1 MDRLLSACSK
11 LTPHWG
17 QAPIPRMAALSL
29 TVSSSE
35 KHKVRRK
42 HLCEQEERC
51 GDEQLGSGLHHE
63 AHSKQG
69 LISQDSDPVLPVC
82 LLTVYK
88 EIGNFMFNPA
98 AFLKQMFLSASRI
111 TEKKGIDRRRGN

>member
-51 GDEQLGSGLHHE
+51 GDEQLGSGLHHGV
-63 AHSKQG
+63 SLTRPG
-69 LISQDSDPVLPVC
+69 LPRKPRLGHPI
-82 LLTVYK
+82 T
-88 EIGNFMFNPA
+88 GF
-98 AFLKQMFLSASRI
+98 SRRSR
-111 TEKKGIDRRRGN
+111 KGTGHRVGL

>member
-1 MDRLLSACSK
+1 MDNK
-11 LTPHWG
+11 L
-17 QAPIPRMAALSL
+17 
-29 TVSSSE
+29 
-35 KHKVRRK
+35 KVQRDVGI
-42 HLCEQEERC
+42 LP
-51 GDEQLGSGLHHE
+51 E

>member
-51 GDEQLGSGLHHE
+51 GDEQLGSGLHHGV
-63 AHSKQG
+63 SLTRPG
-69 LISQDSDPVLPVC
+69 LPRKPRLGHPI
-82 LLTVYK
+82 T
-88 EIGNFMFNPA
+88 GF
-98 AFLKQMFLSASRI
+98 SRRSRKG
-111 TEKKGIDRRRGN
+111 TEHRVGL

>member
-35 KHKVRRK
+35 KHKVKRK
-42 HLCEQEERC
+42 HLCEHEERC
-51 GDEQLGSGLHHE
+51 GNEQLGSGLHHGV
-63 AHSKQG
+63 SLTRPG
-69 LISQDSDPVLPVC
+69 LPRKPRLGHPI
-82 LLTVYK
+82 T
-88 EIGNFMFNPA
+88 GF
-98 AFLKQMFLSASRI
+98 SRRSRKG
-111 TEKKGIDRRRGN
+111 TEHRVGL